1 MKTARMKLVS
11 LSVALVV
18 FVICCAFKANALT
31 LATDASSFSGS
42 DSIDWGTLGPDRSKL
57 TQPFSITVGGMPGLE
72 ATVSMSSSGL
82 FETRTQGKSWAG
94 NFGSGE
100 SLLWTRYSNGP
111 LVLDFDSA
119 VSGVGAQ
126 IQANRFGDFL
136 ATIEA
141 FDQGGASLGSFAVNG
156 HSDYSKTDSAL
167 FIGVLSNL
175 SNIDKVAFS
184 IASITGHNDFAINNP
199 LVQRQGQAAQPA
211 PVPEPS
217 TYLLLGIGLIG
228 AAVARRR
235 GRG

>member
-1 MKTARMKLVS
+1 MKTTRVKLVS
-11 LSVALVV
+11 LSVALVMA
-18 FVICCAFKANALT
+18 FVLCCAFKANALS
-31 LATDASSFSGS
+31 LATDASAFSGS
-42 DSIDWGTLGPDRSKL
+42 DTIDWGTLGPGRTKL
-57 TQPFSITVGGMPGLE
+57 SQPFSNAVGGMPGLGV
-72 ATVSMSSSGL
+72 TVSMPSSGL
-82 FETRTQGKSWAG
+82 METRVQGKSWAG

-111 LVLDFDSA
+111 LILDFDSA

-141 FDQGGASLGSFAVNG
+141 FDQGGASLGSFVLNG
-156 HSDYSKTDSAL
+156 HSDYSKTDTAL

-175 SNIDKVAFS
+175 ANIDKVAFS
-184 IASITGHNDFAINNP
+184 VASVTGHNDFAINNP
-199 LVQRQGQAAQPA
+199 LVQRQAAQPA

-228 AAVARRR
+228 AAVARWRTR
-235 GRG
+235 G